1 MGKLKKIS
9 KVVLQVLISLQIK
22 DFLENLSNTI
32 IWQNDSLVLSFC
44 EHSLGTNV

>member
-32 IWQNDSLVLSFC
+32 I
-44 EHSLGTNV
+44 